1 VTVGAEAR
9 AQQRRAWEV
18 GEGDVLVVSIGA
30 LERRKGHDVLI
41 EALARLDASATRPA
55 RRCVLVGEGSQR
67 AALTAL
73 ASRHGVSVRLAGFS
87 PTVGP
92 ALAAADVVVLAS
104 RAEGLGVA
112 ALEAMAAGCAVFG
125 TRVGGL
131 AEVIDD
137 GRTGVL
143 VPPEDPQALAAALA
157 ALCADAAH
165 RDRLGA
171 AAREQVTT
179 RHAVAAMADGTM
191 ACYGKAP

>member
-1 VTVGAEAR
+1 
-9 AQQRRAWEV
+9 
-18 GEGDVLVVSIGA
+18 
-30 LERRKGHDVLI
+30 
-41 EALARLDASATRPA
+41 
-55 RRCVLVGEGSQR
+55 VLVGEGSQR

-73 ASRHGVSVRLAGFS
+73 ARRRAVSVHLPGFS
-87 PTVGP
+87 PSVGP
-92 ALAAADVVVLAS
+92 VLAAADVVVLAS

-112 ALEAMAAGCAVFG
+112 ALEAMAAGRPVIG

-143 VPPEDPQALAAALA
+143 VPPEDPQALADALA
-157 ALCADAAH
+157 TLCADAA
-165 RDRLGA
+165 RRARFGA